1 MVKIK
6 KDLSGTVIG
15 DFTVL
20 NRYEEDYIYP
30 NGRSMPQWNVKHICG
45 RELVVKRQDLK
56 NGNIVCEC
64 MKPKCT
70 YDLTGEYG
78 IGYTNKKEQF
88 WFDIEDY
95 DKIKDFYWW
104 YDNVGYVQAL
114 VGNKH
119 IRLHRLVMNAD
130 DPSIIID
137 HIQHPPRNQHKVD
150 NRKSNLRVV
159 TKSQNNINSHKKKN
173 NTSGITGVCWS
184 TTKQRWKAEIQVDKK
199 KINLGS
205 FIDKN
210 DAIKARREAE
220 QKYFKEFSLN
230 KNNNME
236 EINNEQ
242 YE

>member
-15 DFTVL
+15 DFTV
-20 NRYEEDYIYP
+20 
-30 NGRSMPQWNVKHICG
+30 
-45 RELVVKRQDLK
+45 
-56 NGNIVCEC
+56 
-64 MKPKCT
+64 
-70 YDLTGEYG
+70 
-78 IGYTNKKEQF
+78 
-88 WFDIEDY
+88 
-95 DKIKDFYWW
+95 
-104 YDNVGYVQAL
+104 
-114 VGNKH
+114 
-119 IRLHRLVMNAD
+119 
-130 DPSIIID
+130 
-137 HIQHPPRNQHKVD
+137 
-150 NRKSNLRVV
+150 
-159 TKSQNNINSHKKKN
+159 KKN